1 METKLYPLFNN
12 KEGQPFVFWDA
23 RRSRL
28 HIRHGK
34 RLTTVYYDDTDVFS
48 CKDFLTIFKLAGKP
62 EQYLYSNG
70 RIIASYLAPHNAIVV
85 KRDGDIFSFSFD
97 NPPIGYMTSFLDT
110 PSSISH
116 YLETNPS

>member
-1 METKLYPLFNN
+1 METKLYSLFSN
-12 KEGQPFVFWDA
+12 KEGRPFVFWDA
-23 RRSRL
+23 KCSRL
-28 HIRHGK
+28 LIRHGK
-34 RLTTVYYDDTDVFS
+34 RLTTVYYDGIDALS

-110 PSSISH
+110 TSNISH